1 MHSEEIMALGD
12 ISAVN
17 STNSIDGNASD
28 TGPNY
33 ILVHPGVNGPPL
45 VYAMPLYGY
54 AMPPLMILTIVANT
68 FVAVVLSQRHMITP
82 TNIVLLAMA
91 VCDMLAL
98 TFPAPWF
105 FYLYTMGNYHLA
117 LGPSSLCIAYQTMC
131 EVLPNAFRTT
141 SIWLTVLLAVQRY
154 IYICHP
160 TTARTL
166 CTVPNVSKTIALITA
181 LAFGHMIPKFFDEIF
196 YDVVLPMD
204 GKATT
209 VCARKMARWL
219 ILFTPDVFYNV
230 YYTFKMVFVN
240 LVPCIVLVALNILLF
255 RALRRAKENKKK
267 LQEKNKQ
274 ASKRS
279 RDSQSTTLMLIV
291 VVTVFL
297 ATEIPLTSVLFVH
310 ALHNNAVISVD
321 YGVLNTVVT
330 FVNFSLMMSYPLNF
344 AIYCGMSK
352 QFRNTF
358 RELFITG
365 WLRGSGELSKA
376 QLMNTLETTI

>member
-1 MHSEEIMALGD
+1 MNYSDVYDYNVKVGDDKCVVCSGRSCSNSLFVSVLEQKSTWPSATMHSEEIMALGD

-230 YYTFKMVFVN
+230 YYTFKV
-240 LVPCIVLVALNILLF
+240 
-255 RALRRAKENKKK
+255 
-267 LQEKNKQ
+267 
-274 ASKRS
+274 S
-279 RDSQSTTLMLIV
+279 
-291 VVTVFL
+291 
-297 ATEIPLTSVLFVH
+297 
-310 ALHNNAVISVD
+310 
-321 YGVLNTVVT
+321 
-330 FVNFSLMMSYPLNF
+330 
-344 AIYCGMSK
+344 
-352 QFRNTF
+352 
-358 RELFITG
+358 
-365 WLRGSGELSKA
+365 
-376 QLMNTLETTI
+376 